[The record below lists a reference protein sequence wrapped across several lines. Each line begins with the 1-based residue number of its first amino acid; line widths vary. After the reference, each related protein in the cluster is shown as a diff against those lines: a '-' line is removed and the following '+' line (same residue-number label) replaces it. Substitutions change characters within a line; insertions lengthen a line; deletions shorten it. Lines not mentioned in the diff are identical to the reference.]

1 MSFELLKT
9 LCSTPGAPGNE
20 KEFSALV
27 KRELAPFADELY
39 DDTMGNV
46 YAVKKG
52 KAEKP
57 RTVMIA
63 AHMDEIAFLVRAID
77 ANGFISVY
85 PLGGFTAAHLVAQK
99 VLIYGVNEVVSGVFG
114 TKATMTEYTPG
125 KVSDMFIDTGLDANT
140 VKEKIRIGD
149 VVTMD
154 APLMEMGNFYTGKT
168 LDDRVGVYV
177 MIEVFKNIKDNEDT
191 IVAVATV
198 QEEVG
203 MRGAKGAAF
212 KLEPDMGI
220 ALDITVAGDAPG
232 SDASMFSVKMG
243 EGVAIKIVDQVA
255 ISHRGLVNFF
265 RELAEKKEI
274 KHQWE
279 LLPAGGTDAGA
290 MQIVKRGGIPVITLS
305 IPNRYT
311 HTVVE
316 SCHKED
322 IQATI
327 NILSAFIEES
337 HTFNP

>member
-1 MSFELLKT
+1 MSFELLKL
-9 LCSTPGAPGNE
+9 LCSTPGAPGHE
-20 KEFSALV
+20 KDFSELV
-27 KRELAPFADELY
+27 KKELSSYADELY

-52 KAEKP
+52 KGESP
-57 RTVMIA
+57 RTIMIA
-63 AHMDEIAFLVRAID
+63 AHMDEIAFLVRSID

-99 VLIYGVNEVVSGVFG
+99 VLIYGVNEVIPGVFG
-114 TKATMTEYTPG
+114 TKATMSEYSPG
-125 KVSDMFIDTGLDANT
+125 KVTDMFIDTGLDGAA
-140 VKEKIRIGD
+140 VKEKVRVGD

-154 APLMEMGNFYTGKT
+154 APLVEMGNFYTGKT

-177 MIEVFKNIKDNEDT
+177 MMEVFKKIENNQDT

-212 KLEPDMGI
+212 RVEPDMGI

-232 SDASMFSVKMG
+232 SDSSMFNVKMG
-243 EGVAIKIVDQVA
+243 DGVALKLVDQVA

-265 RELAEKKEI
+265 RDLAEKKEI
-274 KHQWE
+274 KHQLE

-290 MQIVKRGGIPVITLS
+290 MQVVKRGGIPVITLS

-316 SCHKED
+316 SCHKAD
-322 IQATI
+322 VQATI
-327 NILSAFIEES
+327 DLLTAFIEES
-337 HTFNP
+337 HTFKP

>member
-9 LCSTPGAPGNE
+9 LCETAGAPGYE
-20 KEFSALV
+20 QEFAALIY
-27 KRELAPFADELY
+27 RELQPIADEMFT
-39 DDTMGNV
+39 DTMGNV
-46 YAVKKG
+46 YAVKRG
-52 KAEKP
+52 SSPSP
-57 RTVMIA
+57 RTIMIA
-63 AHMDEIAFLVRAID
+63 AHMDEIAFLVRGID
-77 ANGFISVY
+77 PNGFVSIY
-85 PLGGFTAAHLVAQK
+85 PLGGFTAAHLVAQR
-99 VLIYGVNEVVSGVFG
+99 VLIHGTEKIGGVFG
-114 TKATMTEYTPG
+114 TKAAMAEYSPG
-125 KVSDMFIDTGLDANT
+125 KVTDMFIDTGLDAAT

-149 VVTMD
+149 VVTMVG
-154 APLMEMGNFYTGKT
+154 PLQEMGNFYTGKT
-168 LDDRVGVYV
+168 LDDRVGIYA
-177 MIEVFKNIKDNEDT
+177 MIEAFKRMTHNTDT

-212 KLEPDMGI
+212 RIEPDMGI

-232 SDASMFSVKMG
+232 SDSAMFGVKMG
-243 EGVAIKIVDQVA
+243 EGVAIKLVDQAA

-265 RELAEKKEI
+265 RNLAEKHSI

-316 SCHKED
+316 SCHKQD
-322 IQATI
+322 IEATI
-327 NILSAFIEES
+327 ALLTHFMES
-337 HTFNP
+337 SHELIP

>member
-9 LCSTPGAPGNE
+9 LCETPGAPGYE
-20 KEFSALV
+20 QEFAALMY
-27 KRELAPFADELY
+27 RELQPFADEMFT
-39 DDTMGNV
+39 DTMGNV
-46 YAVKKG
+46 YAVKRG
-52 KAEKP
+52 IASTP
-57 RTVMIA
+57 RTIMIA
-63 AHMDEIAFLVRAID
+63 AHMDEIAFLVRSID
-77 ANGFISVY
+77 ANGFVSIY
-85 PLGGFTAAHLVAQK
+85 PLGGFTAAHLVAQRVHIHGTEK
-99 VLIYGVNEVVSGVFG
+99 IGGVFG
-114 TKATMTEYTPG
+114 TKAGMAEYSPG
-125 KVSDMFIDTGLDANT
+125 KVTDMFIDTGLDAAI

-149 VVTMD
+149 VVTMVG
-154 APLMEMGNFYTGKT
+154 PLQEMGNFFTGKT
-168 LDDRVGVYV
+168 LDDRVGVYA
-177 MIEVFKNIKDNEDT
+177 MIEAFKRMTHNHDT

-212 KLEPDMGI
+212 RLEPDMGI

-232 SDASMFSVKMG
+232 SDSAMFGVKMG
-243 EGVAIKIVDQVA
+243 EGVAIKLVDQVA

-265 RELAEKKEI
+265 RNLAQKHSI

-316 SCHKED
+316 SCHKQDVE
-322 IQATI
+322 ATI
-327 NILSAFIEES
+327 ALLTHFMESSQDFI
-337 HTFNP
+337 P